1 MYWCKFFNLEV
12 NLIGHRPSAIAAASA
27 LLALD
32 DRLTRRALE
41 MKMNSISHRRFLEIV
56 SPFYGYLYLY
66 FILKLISLIWF
77 NKKK

>member
-1 MYWCKFFNLEV
+1 M
-12 NLIGHRPSAIAAASA
+12 GHRPSAIAAASA

-56 SPFYGYLYLY
+56 SPLYGYLYLY
-66 FILKLISLIWF
+66 FILELISLI
-77 NKKK
+77 